1 MHPENTKFLTRWR
14 EKNFSNNRPCCNA
27 GPSSE
32 GLTRDRRPTG
42 AVPAWAK
49 QQMLLMLRSAPGF
62 GYLFLLWGKTLI
74 FSCSSHFQWKKM
86 RSFSFECLLTI
97 LCSHSYGFFLCLQ
110 TSTQSLFPAC
120 GPAAQHLLLS
130 CRPAGRCFPSHKEKK
145 PCTWE
150 QFGWNLSAAPGSLL
164 GG

>member
-32 GLTRDRRPTG
+32 GLTWDRCPTG

-74 FSCSSHFQWKKM
+74 FSCSSHFQWKKWKLLALNAYWLFFVPTHM
-86 RSFSFECLLTI
+86 VSFCVCRQARSPCSQLVVLL
-97 LCSHSYGFFLCLQ
+97 HSTFCC
-110 TSTQSLFPAC
+110 PADQL
-120 GPAAQHLLLS
+120 GDASPLTRKRS
-130 CRPAGRCFPSHKEKK
+130 P
-145 PCTWE
+145 
-150 QFGWNLSAAPGSLL
+150 APGSSLAETCQQHL
-164 GG
+164 DRS